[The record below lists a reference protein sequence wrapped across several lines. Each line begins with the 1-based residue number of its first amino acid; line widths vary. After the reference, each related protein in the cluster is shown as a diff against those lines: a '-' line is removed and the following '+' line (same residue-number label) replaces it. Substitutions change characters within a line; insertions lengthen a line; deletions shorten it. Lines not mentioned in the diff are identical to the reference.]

1 MRRIQLLNAPMKLS
15 RRILGKL
22 VREDFPFLKDLLSNI
37 TYLRINR
44 IADSSSLPLLLNVG
58 CGSRP
63 KLGWLNSDVTCTAE
77 FFLDVN
83 MKWRIAQTL
92 SGIYSEMLIGG
103 LTREELLNFLQNS
116 YNALKP
122 GGVIRI
128 STINYRSLT
137 SIYLDGGSKSLEL
150 LERHNKKGYP
160 SEYGIDILFN
170 AFCCHYG
177 YERGRRPLGV
187 FPHDEEVILQAMRL
201 VGFKDI
207 EICDTGFS
215 RVPELSNLESRNSKI
230 ERTMN
235 LNIEGHKPN

>member
-1 MRRIQLLNAPMKLS
+1 MNAPSKIF

-22 VREDFPFLKDLLSNI
+22 VREDFPFLKELLSNI
-37 TYLRINR
+37 TYLRIKR
-44 IADSSSLPLLLNVG
+44 IADDPSIPLLLNVG

-63 KLGWLNSDVTCTAE
+63 KLGWLNSDVTCNAE

-83 MKWRIAQTL
+83 TKWRIDKTF

-103 LTREELLNFLQNS
+103 LTREELLFFLQNC

-137 SIYLDGGSKSLEL
+137 SIYLEGGNKSLEL

-160 SEYGIDILFN
+160 SEFGIDILFN

-187 FPHDEEVILQAMRL
+187 FPHDEDVILQAL
-201 VGFKDI
+201 GSVGFKDI
-207 EICDTGFS
+207 EICDTGYS
-215 RVPELSNLESRNSKI
+215 RVQELNNLESRNSKI

-235 LNIEGHKPN
+235 LNIEGHKPT